1 MPSIGELN
9 YGYDAGGVDAYL
21 EEIKAKV
28 LTEVAAQLEDTSAIE
43 SACNENWEG
52 IANENFLANLKT
64 DVAHVKEQYQVL
76 YNVLNGEIQSVHA
89 AMANK
94 DESLIG

>member
-9 YGYDAGGVDAYL
+9 YGYDAGGVDAYI

-28 LTEVAAQLEDTSAIE
+28 LTEVAAQLDDISAIE
-43 SACNENWEG
+43 NACNNHWEG
-52 IANENFLANLKT
+52 LAKENFLTNLKT
-64 DVAHVKEQYQVL
+64 DVAHVKEQYQAL
-76 YNVLNGEIQSVHA
+76 YYALSNEIHSVHA

-94 DESLIG
+94 DESLIS

>member
-52 IANENFLANLKT
+52 IAKENFLANLKT

-76 YNVLNGEIQSVHA
+76 YNVLNGEIQSVRQTK
-89 AMANK
+89 MN
-94 DESLIG
+94 L